1 MGGGNINNVMS
12 KLTDSNPKTY
22 AYLKGLNIDG
32 ADPID
37 KAAWELVNDVRRWE
51 LVTKSIND
59 RFITGVPIIGGIDR
73 GGRLTKIKRVLR
85 NDGRHYLIQGVD
97 GSWSEPEEKVW
108 VWAMVELQR
117 KS

>member
-1 MGGGNINNVMS
+1 MS
-12 KLTDSNPKTY
+12 KLTDANPKAY
-22 AYLKGLNIDG
+22 AYLKNLNMDG

-37 KAAWELVNDVRRWE
+37 KSAWELVNDVRKWE

-59 RFITGVPIIGGIDR
+59 RFITGVPTIPGIDR

-85 NDGRHYLIQGVD
+85 NDGRHYLIAGVD

>member
-1 MGGGNINNVMS
+1 VS
-12 KLTDSNPKTY
+12 KLTDANPKAY
-22 AYLKGLNIDG
+22 AYLKNLNMDG
-32 ADPID
+32 ADAID
-37 KAAWELVNDVRRWE
+37 KTAWDLINDVRRWE

-59 RFITGVPIIGGIDR
+59 RFITGVPMIPGIDR
-73 GGRLTKIKRVLR
+73 GGRLTKVKRVLR
-85 NDGRHYLIQGVD
+85 NDGRHYLIAGVD

>member
-1 MGGGNINNVMS
+1 MS
-12 KLTDSNPKTY
+12 KLTDSNPKAY
-22 AYLKGLNIDG
+22 AYLKNLNMDG

-37 KAAWELVNDVRRWE
+37 KSAWEIINDVRRWE

-59 RFITGVPIIGGIDR
+59 RFITGVPVIQGVDR

-97 GSWSEPEEKVW
+97 GSWSEPDEKVW